1 MNFGEVLGAQLA
13 KSTLLTST
21 LVPLDLL
28 KSFKVCSDGKERVG
42 CGKAREDTIPCIP
55 GITADF
61 VPEFAVDDLPLAELQ
76 PRFLRL
82 QWRTCP

>member
-1 MNFGEVLGAQLA
+1 MVNFGEVRRAPLT
-13 KSTLLTST
+13 KSTLLTSK

-42 CGKAREDTIPCIP
+42 CGKQREDTTPCIP

-61 VPEFAVDDLPLAELQ
+61 VPEFAVDDLPSAELQ

-82 QWRTCP
+82 Q